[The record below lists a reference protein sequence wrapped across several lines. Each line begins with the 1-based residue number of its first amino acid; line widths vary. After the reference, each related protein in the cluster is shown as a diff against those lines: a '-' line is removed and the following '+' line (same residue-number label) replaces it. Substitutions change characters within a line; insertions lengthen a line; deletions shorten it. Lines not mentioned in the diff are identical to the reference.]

1 MPKYDIVI
9 SGAGLAGL
17 ICGSILSRNGL
28 KVCILEKN
36 LRAGGCLQSFTRKGI
51 TFDTGVHYIGSL
63 DDGQILERCFT
74 YLGLTG
80 KISARRMNEDGY
92 DIITFGD
99 DENVYRHPMGYE
111 RYIEV
116 LSSMFPGERAG
127 IIKYCD
133 TLRRVN
139 DSFPINN
146 LRAGEGIIDS
156 EYFNTS
162 VIGFLRSIT
171 DNKKLQSVMAGTNL
185 LYAGISDHT
194 PMFIHSLINYSY
206 MQSAYRLVGGSEQIA
221 EILSAQITQHG
232 GGIFTDAEVVR
243 YLHNEKG
250 EIKAAEIKNGELFEG
265 SNFISTLHPSLSVR
279 MIDPK
284 YLRKTYVSRIAEL
297 DNTIS
302 VFGLYIV
309 FKEGCFP
316 YTDSNYY
323 HYSGDNVWIA
333 ESYDAAAWPE
343 SFFMSITPQSDNEK
357 YAAGINV
364 LCCMKYRDVEK
375 WSNTTVEK
383 RGAEY
388 KDFKEMKARAV
399 ISLIEKRFPG
409 FSGMIDSYYT
419 STPLTYRDYTATV
432 DGSIYGISHDSEN
445 FIRSHIS
452 TKTKIPNLFFA
463 GQSVSLHGVLGVAV
477 SSIMACGNIIGL
489 DSLVNQI
496 KTC

>member
-1 MPKYDIVI
+1 MPKYDAVI
-9 SGAGLAGL
+9 SGAGLAAL
-17 ICGSILSRNGL
+17 ICGSILSRNGM

-36 LRAGGCLQSFTRKGI
+36 PRIGGCLQSFTRKGV

-63 DDGQILERCFT
+63 DKGQILERCFT
-74 YLGLTG
+74 YLGLTE

-92 DIITFGD
+92 DIITFGN
-99 DENVYRHPMGYE
+99 DENIYRHPMGQE
-111 RYIEV
+111 RYIDV
-116 LSSMFPGERAG
+116 MSSMFPEERAG
-127 IIKYCD
+127 IKKYCEI
-133 TLRRVN
+133 LRCVN

-146 LRAGEGIIDS
+146 LKTGEGMIDPG
-156 EYFNTS
+156 YFNTS
-162 VIGFLRSIT
+162 VIDFLRSVT

-221 EILSAQITQHG
+221 DILSDQIMKSG
-232 GGIFTDAEVVR
+232 GEIFTGTEVVR
-243 YLHNEKG
+243 YIHNDAG
-250 EIKAAEIKNGELFEG
+250 EIKAAEIKNGDLFEG
-265 SNFISTLHPSLSVR
+265 SNFISTVHPSLSVR

-284 YLRKTYVSRIAEL
+284 YLRKTYISRIAEL
-297 DNTIS
+297 ENTIS

-309 FKEGCFP
+309 MRDGCFP

-323 HYSGDNVWIA
+323 HYSGDNVWTA
-333 ESYDAAAWPE
+333 ESYDSAEWPE
-343 SFFMSITPQSDNEK
+343 NFFFSITPQSDNEK
-357 YAAGINV
+357 YARGINV
-364 LCCMKYRDVEK
+364 LSYMKYRDVEK
-375 WSNTTVEK
+375 WSDTAVGR
-383 RGAEY
+383 RGEEY
-388 KDFKEMKARAV
+388 RDYKEMKARAV

-477 SSIMACGNIIGL
+477 SSIMTCGNIVGL
-489 DSLVNQI
+489 DSLVTKIRNY
-496 KTC
+496 

>member
-1 MPKYDIVI
+1 MPKYDAVI

-17 ICGSILSRNGL
+17 ICGSILSRNGM

-36 LRAGGCLQSFTRKGI
+36 PRIGGCLQSFTRKGV

-63 DDGQILERCFT
+63 DKGQILERCFT
-74 YLGLTG
+74 YLGLTE
-80 KISARRMNEDGY
+80 KISVRRMNEDGY
-92 DIITFGD
+92 DIITFGN
-99 DENVYRHPMGYE
+99 DENIYRHPMGQE
-111 RYIEV
+111 RYIDV
-116 LSSMFPGERAG
+116 MSSMFPEERAG
-127 IIKYCD
+127 IKKYCEI
-133 TLRRVN
+133 LRCVN

-146 LRAGEGIIDS
+146 LKTAEGVIDS
-156 EYFNTS
+156 GYFNTS
-162 VIGFLRSIT
+162 VIDFLRSVT

-221 EILSAQITQHG
+221 DILSEQIIKNG
-232 GGIFTDAEVVR
+232 GEIFTGKEVVR
-243 YLHNEKG
+243 YIHNDAG
-250 EIKAAEIKNGELFEG
+250 EIKAAELKSGDLFEG
-265 SNFISTLHPSLSVR
+265 SSFISTVHPSLSVR

-284 YLRKTYVSRIAEL
+284 YLRKTYISRIAEL
-297 DNTIS
+297 ENTIS
-302 VFGLYIV
+302 VFGLYLV
-309 FKEGCFP
+309 MRDGCFP

-323 HYSGDNVWIA
+323 HYSGDNVWVA
-333 ESYDAAAWPE
+333 ESYDSAVWPE
-343 SFFMSITPQSDNEK
+343 SFFMSITPQSGDEK
-357 YAAGINV
+357 FARGVNI
-364 LCCMKYRDVEK
+364 LCCMKFDDVAK

-383 RGAEY
+383 RGSEY
-388 KDFKEMKARAV
+388 KDFKEIKARSV

-409 FSGMIDSYYT
+409 FSGMIESYYT

-452 TKTKIPNLFFA
+452 SKTKIPNLFFA

-477 SSIMACGNIIGL
+477 SSIMTCGNIIGL

-496 KTC
+496 KNC